1 MLPVFKKS
9 TVKSV
14 TVCTYKS
21 DSFFSCHVRMEA
33 DLVPQIKTEV
43 DTVVGLERGF
53 SLCGLIF
60 IGLPHESLDL

>member
-1 MLPVFKKS
+1 
-9 TVKSV
+9 
-14 TVCTYKS
+14 
-21 DSFFSCHVRMEA
+21 MEA

-60 IGLPHESLDL
+60 MGFPHEAVVL